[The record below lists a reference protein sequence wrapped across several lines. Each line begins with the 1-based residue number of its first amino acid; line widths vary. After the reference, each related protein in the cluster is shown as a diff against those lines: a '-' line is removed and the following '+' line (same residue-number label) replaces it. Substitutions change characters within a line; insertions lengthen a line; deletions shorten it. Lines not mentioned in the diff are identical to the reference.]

1 MENSLFMRADEVAK
15 ELGVSR
21 AYAYKL
27 IKKLNEELRANGYLT
42 ISGRLNRAYFTEKV
56 YKKNLEKENQR
67 TAKIHIRRP
76 YKSETAA

>member
-27 IKKLNEELRANGYLT
+27 IKKLNEELRANGLD
-42 ISGRLNRAYFTEKV
+42 
-56 YKKNLEKENQR
+56 
-67 TAKIHIRRP
+67 
-76 YKSETAA
+76 